1 MALTA
6 SRLPPFEQQA
16 RALAEVWLT
25 AMADPSLLARQAEE
39 ILASSAAQD
48 RPKLAALSL
57 ALDATVTVYVRSDHP
72 GAMARVA
79 ALFDAVRAVGWERAT
94 RLAEAALSPRSALPP
109 PSPSSAARRRCWH
122 TATLTTTRVR
132 QPSVSGQ
139 TAPCVDWR
147 PCPVTTQAHWHT
159 VWQPTRWPPT
169 RDWTSPWSMPASCW
183 PLSS

>member
-94 RLAEAALSPRSALPP
+94 RLAEAALSRAQRYHPEPLFSGPP
-109 PSPSSAARRRCWH
+109 PVLAHGDADDDPRPPAERVWTDCALHRRACE
-122 TATLTTTRVR
+122 TKLLVR
-132 QPSVSGQ
+132 FPE
-139 TAPCVDWR
+139 
-147 PCPVTTQAHWHT
+147 
-159 VWQPTRWPPT
+159 T
-169 RDWTSPWSMPASCW
+169 RDESREQC
-183 PLSS
+183 SSIFG